1 MPGAPAAGN
10 VSGLSS
16 RSHTRGYAV
25 VLLLVFLMLA
35 LGLFALFLGGGL
47 VAQGYLYQDPAD
59 RFPIR
64 AAVAGLLVAGYLT
77 LWVAL
82 DQKKPGRYDTFF
94 NFMPYTTAEFDEFD
108 AIRWSGS
115 GGALKL
121 NENGAPVETVVTFRR
136 PAGGKAAQFAAVGTN
151 EKFEP
156 RGTSPGGGQYMTG
169 ALRVKLPT
177 DPEPVRFNALVVES
191 AAAKTKTYTKDRK
204 FVEENGARY
213 VEAVQP
219 GTVYV
224 PSTGAVLT
232 ALLINFGLLVVWA
245 VALWPVLKFTF
256 THALL
261 FAGAATVVCLLALMP
276 VLFKQGRAAV
286 APPVEAQAV
295 APQ

>member
-1 MPGAPAAGN
+1 M
-10 VSGLSS
+10 SGLLS
-16 RSHTRGYAV
+16 RSHTRGFAV

-77 LWVAL
+77 FWVAL

-94 NFMPYTTAEFDEFD
+94 NFMPYTTAEFDEFE
-108 AIRWSGS
+108 AVRWTGV

-121 NENGAPVETVVTFRR
+121 NESGAPVETVVTFRR
-136 PAGGKAAQFAAVGTN
+136 PAGTKATQFAAVGTN

-156 RGTSPGGGQYMTG
+156 RGSSPGGGQYMTG
-169 ALRVKLPT
+169 ALRVKLAT
-177 DPEPVRFNALVVES
+177 DQEPVRYNALVVDN

-204 FVEENGARY
+204 FVEEKGARY
-213 VEAVQP
+213 IEAVQP
-219 GTVYV
+219 GTVYI

-232 ALLINFGLLVVWA
+232 ALLVNFGLLVVWA
-245 VALWPVLKFTF
+245 VALWPVLKFTL

-261 FAGAATVVCLLALMP
+261 FAGAASVVCLLALMP
-276 VLFKQGRAAV
+276 VLFKQGRAATV
-286 APPVEAQAV
+286 PEPPAAA